1 MDSSS
6 GRRLGVA
13 VIGAGYWGPNL
24 ARNFAASPDWG
35 LRWVVDLDLARAGKV
50 AGSTGAETTADLGLA
65 LSDPDVD
72 AVAIATPAST
82 HSEIA
87 LRALEAGKH
96 VLVEKPLASSYADGE
111 AIVAEAERRG
121 LVLMCDHTFCY
132 TPVVEYLKSIV
143 DDGTL
148 GEVQF
153 FDSVRINL
161 GLVQHDID
169 VLWDLA
175 PHDLSILDYVLSD
188 GLRPV
193 AVAAHGADPIGAGQ
207 DCVAYLTLQL
217 PGAAIA
223 HVHVNWLSPVKVR
236 TTMIGGS
243 RRTAVWD
250 DMNPVAR
257 VSVFDRGVD
266 LVPKE
271 SLDLESRASSRVAY
285 RTGDMHAP
293 ALSGREALGAMVTE
307 FAAAVNEGRAPRTDG
322 RAGLR
327 VLDIL
332 EAASQSLT
340 FKGAVVPLRSGR
352 Q

>member
-1 MDSSS
+1 
-6 GRRLGVA
+6 
-13 VIGAGYWGPNL
+13 
-24 ARNFAASPDWG
+24 
-35 LRWVVDLDLARAGKV
+35 
-50 AGSTGAETTADLGLA
+50 
-65 LSDPDVD
+65 
-72 AVAIATPAST
+72 
-82 HSEIA
+82 
-87 LRALEAGKH
+87 
-96 VLVEKPLASSYADGE
+96 
-111 AIVAEAERRG
+111 
-121 LVLMCDHTFCY
+121 
-132 TPVVEYLKSIV
+132 
-143 DDGTL
+143 
-148 GEVQF
+148 
-153 FDSVRINL
+153 
-161 GLVQHDID
+161 
-169 VLWDLA
+169 
-175 PHDLSILDYVLSD
+175 
-188 GLRPV
+188 
-193 AVAAHGADPIGAGQ
+193 
-207 DCVAYLTLQL
+207 
-217 PGAAIA
+217 
-223 HVHVNWLSPVKVR
+223 
-236 TTMIGGS
+236 MIGGS